1 MKSTIITKVLH
12 CLLIKNAWYT
22 YSWDIPWLLSYSGQS
37 CAYLQHTMRAIHSK
51 SMKLITWQLYSEVH
65 YYAHVPRMTISY
77 AYYMGKRGELLGECR
92 RSRWESLNKS
102 CILLTNLLSVGLGTT
117 LVAFKALV
125 CSKRLSTRTQRK
137 QPQLRNMSKLRWCG
151 IVTAASL
158 LAQISTVLSDQL
170 VIETPLGYVRGFETW

>member
-1 MKSTIITKVLH
+1 MHMYRVRL
-12 CLLIKNAWYT
+12 YRM
-22 YSWDIPWLLSYSGQS
+22 
-37 CAYLQHTMRAIHSK
+37 HT
-51 SMKLITWQLYSEVH
+51 T
-65 YYAHVPRMTISY
+65 
-77 AYYMGKRGELLGECR
+77 YMGEKGELLGECRR